1 MLTKRM
7 YNEFLNDSLVTSV
20 ENGHT
25 HDGSEEDKI
34 DTQIQQNSSVNL
46 GIKEISRYKLGS
58 VIQSSESR
66 NILIATRGRSG
77 SSFLGSLLS
86 QYPGTF
92 YSYEPLHF
100 RMHETTT
107 EEQVDLIKQVFR
119 CTPSHQYIQHTRRW
133 IALLNHNFRYRDA
146 CRSLESLSKNSCTLP
161 DIYSSSCSHFPIR
174 LIKSIRF
181 PFGKAEQLL
190 LDPEIGKTLKIIFLF
205 RDPRGR
211 LQSLKHKVH
220 WCKPQNPTIDRCN
233 VPNLCGELKD
243 LVEEALDVKAKYSG
257 KFSFRINFQPGI
269 FNSMGFT
276 KSIIV

>member
-1 MLTKRM
+1 M
-7 YNEFLNDSLVTSV
+7 S
-20 ENGHT
+20 
-25 HDGSEEDKI
+25 
-34 DTQIQQNSSVNL
+34 L

-58 VIQSSESR
+58 FIQSSESR

-100 RMHETTT
+100 RMHEATP

-119 CTPSHQYIQHTRRW
+119 CTPSHQYIQHTTRW
-133 IALLNHNFRYRDA
+133 IALLNNNYRYRDA
-146 CRSLESLSKNSCTLP
+146 CRSLKFLTKNSCSLP

-181 PFGKAEQLL
+181 PFGKAEELL
-190 LDPEIGKTLKIIFLF
+190 LDPDIGKTLKIIFLF

-220 WCKPQNPTIDRCN
+220 WCKPQNQTLDRCN
-233 VPNLCGELKD
+233 VSNLCGDLKD
-243 LVEEALDVKAKYSG
+243 LVAAAMNLKAKYSG
-257 KFSFRINFQPGI
+257 KFSCRINFQPGV
-269 FNSMGFT
+269 FQG
-276 KSIIV
+276 